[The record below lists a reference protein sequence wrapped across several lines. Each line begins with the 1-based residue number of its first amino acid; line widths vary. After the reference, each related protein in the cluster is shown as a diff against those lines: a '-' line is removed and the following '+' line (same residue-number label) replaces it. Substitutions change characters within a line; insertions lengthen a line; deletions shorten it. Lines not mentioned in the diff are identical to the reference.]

1 MKKNWNHRQTLE
13 NITKT
18 TGITT
23 RFKRK
28 RKYPKDANINR
39 WTGATEVKK
48 IGSAKATSMYS
59 VMKIVVSFLLHEKC
73 TPFRENVIQLVLI
86 RLAASVERNI
96 KAA

>member
-1 MKKNWNHRQTLE
+1 M
-13 NITKT
+13 
-18 TGITT
+18 
-23 RFKRK
+23 
-28 RKYPKDANINR
+28 NR
-39 WTGATEVKK
+39 CNRSKKK